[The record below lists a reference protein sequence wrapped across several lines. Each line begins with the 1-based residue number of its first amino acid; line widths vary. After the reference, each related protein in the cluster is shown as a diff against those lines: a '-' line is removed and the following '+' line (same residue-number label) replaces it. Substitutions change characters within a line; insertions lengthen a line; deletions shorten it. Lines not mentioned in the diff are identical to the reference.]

1 MRSCFDHFATTLPR
15 HYATPYLRP
24 MKRSRF
30 DLATSI
36 IFENSDYLLINKPP
50 FISTLEDRNDDVN
63 ILKSV
68 REQYPDAQVGH
79 RLDKDTSGILAVALN
94 PEAYRNISMQLEHR
108 EASKVYHA
116 VAEGN
121 HNFKDE
127 KVDAP
132 ILKQADGKVKISR
145 EGKMAETWFT
155 SLEHF
160 KGYTFVECRPV
171 TGRMH
176 QIRIHLASLKAPIA
190 GDEQYG
196 GHPVL
201 LSALKRNYNLKR
213 DTIEEPLIK
222 RMALHAFSLEFSGLD
237 GKMLKGEAPYPK
249 DFRVLLKQ
257 LAENAR

>member
-1 MRSCFDHFATTLPR
+1 
-15 HYATPYLRP
+15 
-24 MKRSRF
+24 MKRRF
-30 DLATSI
+30 DLQASI

-63 ILKSV
+63 ILSSL
-68 REQYPDAQVGH
+68 REHYPDAQVGH

-94 PEAYRNISMQLEHR
+94 PQAYRNISMQLEHR
-108 EASKVYHA
+108 EAKKVYHA
-116 VAEGN
+116 IVEGR
-121 HNFKDE
+121 HNFE
-127 KVDAP
+127 NVKVEAP

-145 EGKMAETWFT
+145 AGKSAETWFST
-155 SLEHF
+155 LDYF

-176 QIRIHLASLKAPIA
+176 QIRVHLASLQAPIA

-201 LSALKRNYNLKR
+201 LSALKRNFNLKK
-213 DTIEEPLIK
+213 DTEEEPLMK

-257 LAENAR
+257 LSDNAR